1 MKVRTMQRIKKLS
14 VQTLGLAFAAGLALA
29 GCSSEA
35 YENQPGGVGL
45 VMHQASS

>member
-1 MKVRTMQRIKKLS
+1 MQRFTQLT
-14 VQTLGLAFAAGLALA
+14 VRTLGLALAVGLALA

-45 VMHQASS
+45 VMHQANS

>member
-1 MKVRTMQRIKKLS
+1 MRKVSSVVLRTSAIVL
-14 VQTLGLAFAAGLALA
+14 AAGLSLA

-45 VMHQASS
+45 LVNTTTD

>member
-1 MKVRTMQRIKKLS
+1 MQRFTRFS
-14 VQTLGLAFAAGLALA
+14 VRTLGLALAAGLALT

-45 VMHQASS
+45 VMHQTNS